1 MRININLASQKY
13 EDAGEFYIRWGS
25 ALAVALI
32 ITIGLAGWAWRNHK
46 DTVSDRQRID
56 KLRRQIEEVDRD
68 RAQNQAIRD
77 RAENRDAVEQSDF
90 WNNIIEQ
97 RQFSWTQL
105 FSDLE
110 KIMPGRAFVVAIHP
124 MVSEGK
130 ATSPDNRLKLELII
144 DGEKHDNGLELIRH
158 MESSPRFRFPE
169 IQSEEIKQSPNKTT
183 TVEFRI
189 ITFYNPGAAV
199 RASSAREGM

>member
-13 EDAGEFYIRWGS
+13 EDAGAFYVRWVS

-32 ITIGLAGWAWRNHK
+32 IAIGLAGWAWKNHK

-56 KLRRQIEEVDRD
+56 KLRRQIEEVDLD
-68 RAQNQAIRD
+68 RRQNEAIRN

-110 KIMPGRAFVVAIHP
+110 KIMPGRAFVVSIHP
-124 MVSEGK
+124 IVSEGR
-130 ATSPDNRLKLELII
+130 ATSADNRLKLELIV

-169 IQSEEIKQSPNKTT
+169 IQSEDIKQLQNKTS

-199 RASSAREGM
+199 QASSNREGM